1 MGHRRLA
8 VVTGASSGI
17 GAAAAGA
24 LAADGWRVVL
34 VARRAEP
41 LEEVRARIAGAGG
54 DAVVA
59 PVDAAD
65 GEAVLALAEQVR
77 SELGV
82 PEAVVNSAGA
92 GRWSYI
98 EDTSPAEVAQMM
110 GAPFFAAF
118 HMTHAFMAAMRA
130 RNRGVFV
137 HVGSPASIIPWPGA
151 TGYTCSRWA
160 LRGMHEALCQ
170 DLRGTGLHSC
180 HVMFGPVA
188 SGYWETNPGTLE
200 AAPEIGTRL
209 LRELPPGECGR
220 VILDVIRR
228 PRSEVLHP
236 PLLRSYKWSLRPLMR
251 WAVARTSRA
260 QRPGG

>member
-24 LAADGWRVVL
+24 LAMDGWRVVM
-34 VARRAEP
+34 VARGAEA
-41 LEEVRARIAGAGG
+41 LEAARDRIAAAGG

-59 PVDAAD
+59 PADAAD
-65 GEAVLALAEQVR
+65 GAAMVTLAGQVVAEH
-77 SELGV
+77 GV
-82 PEAVVNSAGA
+82 PEVVVNSAGA
-92 GRWSYI
+92 GEWRFI
-98 EDTSPAEVAQMM
+98 EDTPPGDAAAMM

-118 HMTHAFMAAMRA
+118 HTTHAFMSAMLER
-130 RNRGVFV
+130 RRGVFV

-160 LRGMHEALCQ
+160 LRGLHEALRQ

-188 SGYWETNPGTLE
+188 SGYWDNNPGTFDS
-200 AAPEIGTRL
+200 APEIGKRL
-209 LRELPPGECGR
+209 LRELPPAECGQ

-228 PRSEVLHP
+228 PRAEVLHP

-251 WAVARTSRA
+251 WAVARTSGSR
-260 QRPGG
+260 RK